1 MMKVTLAQLKPV
13 VRQVSAATKNGKMAS
28 VVKKA
33 VPAAAALV
41 VANNTKKSVN
51 TKIRADYDYCSPTWE
66 VSF

>member
-41 VANNTKKSVN
+41 VAKNAQKSGDAKVRTN
-51 TKIRADYDYCSPTWE
+51 YDYCAFYE
-66 VSF
+66 VVG

>member
-1 MMKVTLAQLKPV
+1 MMKVALAQLKPV

-41 VANNTKKSVN
+41 VANNTQKSAE
-51 TKIRADYDYCSPTWE
+51 TKVKTLYEYCAFYE
-66 VSF
+66 VVG